1 VTTQRVV
8 GVEVLT
14 VTDCPHRSLTLGRLR
29 LALDRIGLTGAAV
42 TERVIDDPTEA
53 IGAGMHGS
61 PTVLIDGQDPFT
73 ASGTEAS
80 VSCRLFRTPTG
91 YDGAPSVD
99 DFVAALAV
107 LGCGRR

>member
-61 PTVLIDGQDPFT
+61 PTVLIDGPPVHGIRDRGLGLVP
-73 ASGTEAS
+73 S
-80 VSCRLFRTPTG
+80 VSHPDRIRRGAQCR
-91 YDGAPSVD
+91 
-99 DFVAALAV
+99 
-107 LGCGRR
+107 